1 MLVACVS
8 PSEIHVDESLNTLR
22 YAQRSCSSCASD
34 VTESD
39 NKLAHYMNMIK
50 ENKALK
56 SKIINLRNRRVSGA
70 KEQHDIRPPL
80 QRGNSTSSVMTITT
94 STNNNNNNSSHA
106 NSSPDFASIRAKLRD
121 RKSVV

>member
-1 MLVACVS
+1 
-8 PSEIHVDESLNTLR
+8 
-22 YAQRSCSSCASD
+22 
-34 VTESD
+34 
-39 NKLAHYMNMIK
+39 MNMIK

-106 NSSPDFASIRAKLRD
+106 NSSPDFASIRAKLRLAEEEAKKTRAYCNTIKWQSERMKD
-121 RKSVV
+121 RYDDACSAAKSLQEGVS